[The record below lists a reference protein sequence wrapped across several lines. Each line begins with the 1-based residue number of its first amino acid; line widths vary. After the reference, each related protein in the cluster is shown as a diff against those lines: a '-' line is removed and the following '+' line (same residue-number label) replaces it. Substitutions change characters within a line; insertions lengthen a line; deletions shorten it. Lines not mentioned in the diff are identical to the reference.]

1 MRYLLLLS
9 ALIIVNLESSYSSE
23 LNNFF
28 SGELKFIQTSLN
40 KDKNSFEESEGVFK
54 RLDDK
59 SIVIEVT
66 SPFREK
72 YFIKDNY
79 IEIHDLEFDQITK
92 ILKKDYE
99 KNIFLSYLIDGFE
112 DLNISNND
120 SNSFLISDEKT
131 SYYFEYLNKN
141 MLQVRFK
148 DNMEV
153 TNLIKFYKK

>member
-9 ALIIVNLESSYSSE
+9 ALIIVNVESSYSSE

-72 YFIKDNY
+72 YFIK
-79 IEIHDLEFDQITK
+79 
-92 ILKKDYE
+92 E
-99 KNIFLSYLIDGFE
+99 KPMPTRTFL
-112 DLNISNND
+112 
-120 SNSFLISDEKT
+120 
-131 SYYFEYLNKN
+131 
-141 MLQVRFK
+141 
-148 DNMEV
+148 
-153 TNLIKFYKK
+153 

>member
-1 MRYLLLLS
+1 M
-9 ALIIVNLESSYSSE
+9 E
-23 LNNFF
+23 
-28 SGELKFIQTSLN
+28 
-40 KDKNSFEESEGVFK
+40 
-54 RLDDK
+54 
-59 SIVIEVT
+59 
-66 SPFREK
+66 
-72 YFIKDNY
+72 
-79 IEIHDLEFDQITK
+79 
-92 ILKKDYE
+92 YE

>member
-1 MRYLLLLS
+1 MANLS
-9 ALIIVNLESSYSSE
+9 KI
-23 LNNFF
+23 
-28 SGELKFIQTSLN
+28 KFIERDWQSTSYQAVSVGIYDNLQLN
-40 KDKNSFEESEGVFK
+40 RQLQGVNRK
-54 RLDDK
+54 LGRSISHVLSTEIIKGK
-59 SIVIEVT
+59 SI
-66 SPFREK
+66 
-72 YFIKDNY
+72 
-79 IEIHDLEFDQITK
+79 
-92 ILKKDYE
+92 
-99 KNIFLSYLIDGFE
+99 E